1 MMVMSLL
8 NVIATPSASG
18 SAMSWYLS
26 SIETARSTRL
36 RVEVDPSGPSSSHL
50 ATWGGDAGE
59 PRLRRA
65 GWGSASH
72 GSSSVGHT
80 IGREKKYDFM
90 LSDIFLRLLLA
101 NVLRP
106 RQKPSPKERA
116 GAGVNRTPLLQVTTR
131 GVVDLDS
138 ERARGAL
145 PAGPAASE
153 GGTAHKELLKA
164 VRIVRGG

>member
-1 MMVMSLL
+1 MVEADRRHL
-8 NVIATPSASG
+8 
-18 SAMSWYLS
+18 
-26 SIETARSTRL
+26 ARSDT
-36 RVEVDPSGPSSSHL
+36 GP
-50 ATWGGDAGE
+50 
-59 PRLRRA
+59 
-65 GWGSASH
+65 
-72 GSSSVGHT
+72 HT

-153 GGTAHKELLKA
+153 GGAAHKELLKA
-164 VRIVRGG
+164 VRIVRGGYRVDKRNLPAEHGKGVSCQGRGQICHAKLERLPRD

>member
-1 MMVMSLL
+1 MRFE
-8 NVIATPSASG
+8 PDRR
-18 SAMSWYLS
+18 WYL
-26 SIETARSTRL
+26 IRSL
-36 RVEVDPSGPSSSHL
+36 RVPPW
-50 ATWGGDAGE
+50 AIC
-59 PRLRRA
+59 
-65 GWGSASH
+65 
-72 GSSSVGHT
+72 SSVGHT

-116 GAGVNRTPLLQVTTR
+116 GAGVNRTPLLQVTT
-131 GVVDLDS
+131 GHVADLLS

-145 PAGPAASE
+145 PAGPAAS
-153 GGTAHKELLKA
+153 GGGAAHKVLLNT

>member
-1 MMVMSLL
+1 MSVQQAAVHFCAHPIELTREPPAQHIEMCAEL
-8 NVIATPSASG
+8 GRSESQSA
-18 SAMSWYLS
+18 
-26 SIETARSTRL
+26 
-36 RVEVDPSGPSSSHL
+36 
-50 ATWGGDAGE
+50 
-59 PRLRRA
+59 
-65 GWGSASH
+65 
-72 GSSSVGHT
+72 
-80 IGREKKYDFM
+80 EKKKYEFM
-90 LSDIFLRLLLA
+90 LSDIFLRFLLTS
-101 NVLRP
+101 VLRP